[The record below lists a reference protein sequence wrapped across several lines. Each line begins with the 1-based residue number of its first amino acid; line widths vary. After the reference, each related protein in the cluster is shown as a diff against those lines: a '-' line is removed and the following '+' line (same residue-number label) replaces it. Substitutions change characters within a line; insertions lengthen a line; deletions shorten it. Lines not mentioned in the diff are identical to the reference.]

1 MFDLPAPLKS
11 PIPYWAI
18 VTVASSFLYQISHL
32 HKENRVIN
40 NWCKEYN
47 TSVSLIWSSFSLF
60 NISPNLE
67 DKKENTQQLK
77 PNKAN
82 STPGLF
88 PFPNLREKNTG
99 NEVAKQG
106 IIKKENGHFMKF
118 SVPQESSYTLQ
129 KNTEKRVS
137 LQREICL
144 LLNVLIF
151 SRISPKHIVMSTRQ
165 TVHIPSTENTRHF
178 KNTTQH
184 LSFEDMFLILQ
195 YPLSVQGCSLIFLL
209 YMGSIW
215 SG

>member
-18 VTVASSFLYQISHL
+18 LTLASSFLYQISHL

-40 NWCKEYN
+40 NWCKGYN

-82 STPGLF
+82 SSPGLF
-88 PFPNLREKNTG
+88 PFLNLREKNTG

-106 IIKKENGHFMKF
+106 IIKEKMA
-118 SVPQESSYTLQ
+118 TLWSFQ
-129 KNTEKRVS
+129 FPKN
-137 LQREICL
+137 
-144 LLNVLIF
+144 
-151 SRISPKHIVMSTRQ
+151 H
-165 TVHIPSTENTRHF
+165 HIPYRKTL
-178 KNTTQH
+178 KNA
-184 LSFEDMFLILQ
+184 LACKER
-195 YPLSVQGCSLIFLL
+195 SVYCLTSWFSAGYHQNI
-209 YMGSIW
+209 
-215 SG
+215 